1 MTSNLVPAWILSI
14 ICYFLDAICLPP
26 LEVTGFVM
34 KEPVQIKP
42 IFYMPGQEMLHLPD
56 SPKVLDSESEERLEV
71 NTLYYKY
78 IMGILVLLEIIT
90 KTVLVCPCTSHA
102 CRKYFL
108 LP

>member
-1 MTSNLVPAWILSI
+1 
-14 ICYFLDAICLPP
+14 LDAICLLP

-42 IFYMPGQEMLHLPD
+42 IFSMPGQEMLPLPA

-78 IMGILVLLEIIT
+78 TMGILVLSEIIT
-90 KTVLVCPCTSHA
+90 KTVPVCPYTSHA
-102 CRKYFL
+102 CNSL
-108 LP
+108 